1 MAPIIW
7 KQTADM
13 APPGKRPN
21 RSKITCSSAWASMA
35 RHVGG
40 RPEDRLQANQV
51 DSRLESAAVTTPTKA
66 TWAIRGTIRDR
77 WEDECCRLTC
87 GFRNRQQLL
96 SNPVLARTTVACP
109 ARAALKTMAY
119 LNHRSTYVKRWL
131 EIISIGRRLRL
142 EPQAPISVQKVL
154 RLHGS
159 TVLTIAGS
167 VTVSSATIDFTS
179 PRAPP

>member
-1 MAPIIW
+1 
-7 KQTADM
+7 M

-51 DSRLESAAVTTPTKA
+51 DSRLESTAMTTPTKA

-77 WEDECCRLTC
+77 WEDECCRRTC

-96 SNPVLARTTVACP
+96 SYPVLARTTVACP
-109 ARAALKTMAY
+109 AGAALKTMAY
-119 LNHRSTYVKRWL
+119 LNHRSTYVKRGL
-131 EIISIGRRLRL
+131 EIISIGGQLGL
-142 EPQAPISVQKVL
+142 ERQARISLLKVL
-154 RLHGS
+154 RLQSS
-159 TVLTIAGS
+159 TVLTITRL
-167 VTVSSATIDFTS
+167 VTVSIATSSFTS
-179 PRAPP
+179 LRAPHK